1 MRPDNPDSDTLEHV
15 SRVFIEPPAEGS
27 GRPRAAVESS
37 ASRESAAAHKRGAV
51 REPVAAHKLSS
62 VQKGGADQ
70 KGGAPLEVGTS
81 DGLSAA
87 QEFKL
92 IRAERVNAAAIRLT
106 LEGLDDPD
114 AAEALRGA
122 SVSVLI
128 SDLPPKAPGEF
139 YYYEAIGCTVATTDG
154 RLIGVIEEVIATGA
168 NDVWVVR
175 DGATEVLVPVIENVV
190 KSMDLGAR
198 RMVVEAVPGLL
209 D

>member
-1 MRPDNPDSDTLEHV
+1 MRPDNPESDTLEHV
-15 SRVFIEPPAEGS
+15 RRVFIEPPAEAS
-27 GRPRAAVESS
+27 RRPRATRESGVAAESS
-37 ASRESAAAHKRGAV
+37 ASRESAAAHKLS
-51 REPVAAHKLSS
+51 PV
-62 VQKGGADQ
+62 QEGGADQ
-70 KGGAPLEVGTS
+70 QDGASVEFGTAEKS
-81 DGLSAA
+81 STAR
-87 QEFKL
+87 EFKL

-154 RLIGVIEEVIATGA
+154 RLIGVIEDVIATGA

>member
-27 GRPRAAVESS
+27 GRPRAALESS
-37 ASRESAAAHKRGAV
+37 ASRESTAAHKPDAV

-62 VQKGGADQ
+62 VQKGGA
-70 KGGAPLEVGTS
+70 PLEFGTS

-139 YYYEAIGCTVATTDG
+139 YYYEAIGCSVATTDG
-154 RLIGVIEEVIATGA
+154 RLIGVIEDVIATGA

-175 DGATEVLVPVIENVV
+175 DGATEVLVPVIDNVV